1 MNHSETLEFLNQR
14 GNEVLG
20 MHLGLH
26 RTRAIMRALG
36 NPHKCYPSVHI
47 AGTNGKGSVAAMV
60 ESILRHAGYRTGLFT
75 SPHLVRV
82 EERFRV
88 EGCQIAPRSFASL
101 ATKIQ
106 KIEAALLKKNMLDR
120 QLTTFEFLA
129 CCALLHFAERKV
141 DIAVIEVGLG
151 GKLDATNVV
160 HPLVSVITRITHDHQ
175 NYLGNSL
182 AKISGEKAGI
192 IKEGVPV
199 ISGCRDGAPM
209 RVIRNRAKKVHAPLL
224 ESFRESQV
232 KIKGERRGHYTIDL
246 QTPRRQYRNLKLPL
260 AGEYQIQNATLAVM
274 AIESL
279 ESLPVKIG
287 DVRRGM
293 KSVRWAGRLDEYKSR
308 RKTLLDGAH
317 NPDAAQRLRDY
328 LIGRQEKE
336 IHFVFGAVRDKNIR
350 QIGACLFPIA
360 TSIHLT
366 PLANSR
372 TSSPDEI
379 AGLHKKFNSRMRVHS
394 DMRQALYAAWRQC
407 SPPGLVV
414 VTGSLYLVGELLPL
428 IQKHAKRSNVQR
440 RTSKT
445 GDN

>member
-1 MNHSETLEFLNQR
+1 
-14 GNEVLG
+14 
-20 MHLGLH
+20 
-26 RTRAIMRALG
+26 
-36 NPHKCYPSVHI
+36 
-47 AGTNGKGSVAAMV
+47 
-60 ESILRHAGYRTGLFT
+60 
-75 SPHLVRV
+75 
-82 EERFRV
+82 
-88 EGCQIAPRSFASL
+88 
-101 ATKIQ
+101 
-106 KIEAALLKKNMLDR
+106 MLDR
-120 QLTTFEFLA
+120 RLTTFEFLA
-129 CCALLHFAERKV
+129 CCALLHFALKKV

-175 NYLGNSL
+175 NYLGHSL
-182 AKISGEKAGI
+182 AKISREKAGI

-209 RVIRNRAKKVHAPLL
+209 RVIRNRAKKVQAPLL
-224 ESFRESQV
+224 ESFRESRV
-232 KIKGERRGHYTIDL
+232 RIKGERRGRFTIDL
-246 QTPRRQYRNLKLPL
+246 QTTRRQYRNLRLPL

-279 ESLPVKIG
+279 ESFPVKIG
-287 DVRRGM
+287 DIRRGM
-293 KSVRWAGRLDEYKSR
+293 KKVRWAGRLDEYESR

-336 IHFVFGAVRDKNIR
+336 FHFVFGAVRDKNIR
-350 QIGACLFPIA
+350 KIGACLFPIA

-366 PLANSR
+366 PLTNSR

-379 AGLHKKFNSRMRVHS
+379 AGMHKKFNSRMNMHS

-407 SPPGLVV
+407 SPEGLVI

-428 IQKHAKRSNVQR
+428 IQKHVKNRSKV
-440 RTSKT
+440 
-445 GDN
+445 